1 MCSPPSKSSDKTQ
14 SLTEFGKYI
23 HPGFSKLLE
32 THHNIKGGS
41 EKSIF
46 KYKNFIWSLNN
57 KH

>member
-1 MCSPPSKSSDKTQ
+1 MYSPSKSSDKTQ

-46 KYKNFIWSLNN
+46 
-57 KH
+57 